1 MPIQKSIIFFIR
13 ILPVFLARVRPASHK
28 AKPACIKN
36 TRNAATSVQVTS
48 AELYITDS
56 PLSLCTAPPRTM
68 RHCILQPTTKGAG
81 RELAIPSGAFAVCCV
96 AAMIALSAPT
106 VKGNCHSLLH
116 FVSFGLQPQ
125 KFPLIFMHV
134 LQACVFCTWSALA
147 NKLNFAVELGQIYG
161 YVKFFAKK
169 STKII
174 HIVL

>member
-1 MPIQKSIIFFIR
+1 
-13 ILPVFLARVRPASHK
+13 
-28 AKPACIKN
+28 
-36 TRNAATSVQVTS
+36 
-48 AELYITDS
+48 
-56 PLSLCTAPPRTM
+56 M

-106 VKGNCHSLLH
+106 VKGELPQ
-116 FVSFGLQPQ
+116 FASFCQFWLASA
-125 KFPLIFMHV
+125 KISVDFY
-134 LQACVFCTWSALA
+134 ACFTGMCFFTWSALA

>member
-1 MPIQKSIIFFIR
+1 
-13 ILPVFLARVRPASHK
+13 
-28 AKPACIKN
+28 
-36 TRNAATSVQVTS
+36 
-48 AELYITDS
+48 
-56 PLSLCTAPPRTM
+56 M

-96 AAMIALSAPT
+96 AAMLALSAPT

-116 FVSFGLQPQ
+116 FVSFGLQLQ

-161 YVKFFAKK
+161 YVKFFEKK